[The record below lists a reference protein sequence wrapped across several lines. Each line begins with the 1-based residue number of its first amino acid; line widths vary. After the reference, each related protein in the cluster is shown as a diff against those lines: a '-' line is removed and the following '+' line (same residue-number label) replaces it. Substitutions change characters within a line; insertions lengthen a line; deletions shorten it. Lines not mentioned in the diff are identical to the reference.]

1 MSYIER
7 ALKRLNN
14 LIEQSI
20 EDSDEQIDF
29 IVMKQACEKQVAVK
43 VDYTERN
50 YSNLPVAKCPSCG
63 NTTIND
69 NRLLSSAKYCP
80 DCGKRLDWEVEDED

>member
-1 MSYIER
+1 MSYTER
-7 ALKRLNN
+7 ALERLNK
-14 LIEQSI
+14 LIEKSA

-29 IVMKQACEKQVAVK
+29 IVMKQACEKQVAK
-43 VDYTERN
+43 KIDYTERN
-50 YSNLPVAKCPSCG
+50 YSNLPVAKCSSCG

-80 DCGKRLDWEVEDED
+80 DCGKKLDWEVVNED